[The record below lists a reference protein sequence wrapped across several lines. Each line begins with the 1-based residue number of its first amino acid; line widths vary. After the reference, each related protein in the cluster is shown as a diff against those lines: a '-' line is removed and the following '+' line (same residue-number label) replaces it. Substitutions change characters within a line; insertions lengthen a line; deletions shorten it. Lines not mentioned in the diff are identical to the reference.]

1 MNDFKADEVRWSL
14 TPLGVL
20 GCFHSSHQLFLTS
33 VVLDTGP
40 PFEEAD
46 IAPLEQT
53 NPKFLKGSEYTV
65 FIGHSAYSTI
75 AMKKQICNKLG
86 ISKTFCDF
94 L

>member
-1 MNDFKADEVRWSL
+1 MNDFKAGEVRWSL

-33 VVLDTGP
+33 VVL
-40 PFEEAD
+40 EEAD
-46 IAPLEQT
+46 IAALEQT

-75 AMKKQICNKLG
+75 AMKKEICNKLG
-86 ISKTFCDF
+86 ISKTFCDT
-94 L
+94 LY